1 MSALKFKDFDEL
13 NLNLIQSYFRLYY
26 IEQRKQI

>member
-1 MSALKFKDFDEL
+1 MSALKFKDFDAL

>member
-1 MSALKFKDFDEL
+1 MSALKFIDFDAL